1 MVTSLLSSS
10 FPIAI
15 VRTHHSQIFKLN
27 ASENN
32 GEISGKDIIQ
42 TDGAIIAGILILLTI
57 SSFSPFE
64 FPNRSMFVS
73 LIIPAIMLFSVSA
86 LYIIEKKVVMG
97 KRFAK
102 AGFYW
107 LIGFMIFLVIVNI
120 LNVISPTVWQ
130 DPTFEK
136 IASSNVSSSAQ

>member
-1 MVTSLLSSS
+1 MLIRN
-10 FPIAI
+10 F
-15 VRTHHSQIFKLN
+15 RIFRLN

-32 GEISGKDIIQ
+32 GEIRGNDIIQ

-107 LIGFMIFLVIVNI
+107 LIGFMIFLMVVNI

>member
-1 MVTSLLSSS
+1 
-10 FPIAI
+10 
-15 VRTHHSQIFKLN
+15 LN
-27 ASENN
+27 ASENKV
-32 GEISGKDIIQ
+32 EISGKDIIQ

-86 LYIIEKKVVMG
+86 LYIIERKVVMG

-107 LIGFMIFLVIVNI
+107 LIGFMIFLMLVNI
-120 LNVISPTVWQ
+120 LNVMSPTIWQ

>member
-1 MVTSLLSSS
+1 M
-10 FPIAI
+10 
-15 VRTHHSQIFKLN
+15 N

-32 GEISGKDIIQ
+32 GEIRGKDIIQ

-73 LIIPAIMLFSVSA
+73 LTIPAIMLFSVSA

-107 LIGFMIFLVIVNI
+107 LIGFMIFLMIVNI
-120 LNVISPTVWQ
+120 LNVMSPTIWQ

>member
-1 MVTSLLSSS
+1 M
-10 FPIAI
+10 
-15 VRTHHSQIFKLN
+15 N
-27 ASENN
+27 AAENN
-32 GEISGKDIIQ
+32 GGIRGKDIIQ
-42 TDGAIIAGILILLTI
+42 ADGAIIAGILILLTI

-97 KRFAK
+97 KKFAK

-107 LIGFMIFLVIVNI
+107 LIGFMIFLMIVNI
-120 LNVISPTVWQ
+120 LNVMSPTIWQ

>member
-1 MVTSLLSSS
+1 
-10 FPIAI
+10 
-15 VRTHHSQIFKLN
+15 LN
-27 ASENN
+27 ASENK

-86 LYIIEKKVVMG
+86 LYIIEKKIVMG

-107 LIGFMIFLVIVNI
+107 LIGFMIFLMIVNI
-120 LNVISPTVWQ
+120 LNVMSPTIWQ

>member
-1 MVTSLLSSS
+1 
-10 FPIAI
+10 
-15 VRTHHSQIFKLN
+15 LN
-27 ASENN
+27 ASDNN
-32 GEISGKDIIQ
+32 GEIRGKDIIQ

-86 LYIIEKKVVMG
+86 VYIIEKKVVMG

-102 AGFYW
+102 AGFCW
-107 LIGFMIFLVIVNI
+107 LIGFMIFLMIVNI
-120 LNVISPTVWQ
+120 LNVMSPTIWQ

>member
-1 MVTSLLSSS
+1 M
-10 FPIAI
+10 
-15 VRTHHSQIFKLN
+15 N

-73 LIIPAIMLFSVSA
+73 LIIPAIMLFSGSA
-86 LYIIEKKVVMG
+86 LYIIEKKVIMG

-107 LIGFMIFLVIVNI
+107 LIGFMIILMIVNI
-120 LNVISPTVWQ
+120 INVISPSIWQ

-136 IASSNVSSSAQ
+136 IASSNVSSSTQ

>member
-1 MVTSLLSSS
+1 M
-10 FPIAI
+10 
-15 VRTHHSQIFKLN
+15 N

-32 GEISGKDIIQ
+32 GEIRGKDIIQ

-86 LYIIEKKVVMG
+86 LYIIEKKVGMG

-102 AGFYW
+102 SGFYW
-107 LIGFMIFLVIVNI
+107 LIGFMIFLMIVNI
-120 LNVISPTVWQ
+120 LNVISPTIWQ

>member
-1 MVTSLLSSS
+1 
-10 FPIAI
+10 
-15 VRTHHSQIFKLN
+15 LN

-32 GEISGKDIIQ
+32 EEISGKDIIQ

-86 LYIIEKKVVMG
+86 LYIIERKVVMG

-107 LIGFMIFLVIVNI
+107 LIGFMIFLMIVNI
-120 LNVISPTVWQ
+120 LNVISPTIWQ

>member
-1 MVTSLLSSS
+1 
-10 FPIAI
+10 
-15 VRTHHSQIFKLN
+15 LN
-27 ASENN
+27 ASEDNV
-32 GEISGKDIIQ
+32 EISGKDIIQ

-86 LYIIEKKVVMG
+86 LYIIERKVVMG
-97 KRFAK
+97 KRFAN

-107 LIGFMIFLVIVNI
+107 LIGFMIFLMLINI
-120 LNVISPTVWQ
+120 LNVMSPTIWQ

-136 IASSNVSSSAQ
+136 IASSNVVAHNKARA

>member
-1 MVTSLLSSS
+1 
-10 FPIAI
+10 
-15 VRTHHSQIFKLN
+15 LN

-32 GEISGKDIIQ
+32 GEIRGKDIIQ

-86 LYIIEKKVVMG
+86 LYIIEKKVGMG

-107 LIGFMIFLVIVNI
+107 LIGFMIFLMIVNI
-120 LNVISPTVWQ
+120 LNVISPTIWQ

>member
-1 MVTSLLSSS
+1 M
-10 FPIAI
+10 
-15 VRTHHSQIFKLN
+15 N

-32 GEISGKDIIQ
+32 GEIRGKDIIQ

-73 LIIPAIMLFSVSA
+73 LIIPAIMLFSLSA

-107 LIGFMIFLVIVNI
+107 LIGFMIFLMIVNI
-120 LNVISPTVWQ
+120 LNVISPTIWQ

>member
-1 MVTSLLSSS
+1 
-10 FPIAI
+10 
-15 VRTHHSQIFKLN
+15 LN
-27 ASENN
+27 ASEDNV
-32 GEISGKDIIQ
+32 EISGKDIIQ

-86 LYIIEKKVVMG
+86 LYIIERKVVMG

-107 LIGFMIFLVIVNI
+107 LIGFMIFLMIVNI
-120 LNVISPTVWQ
+120 LNVMSPTIWQ

>member
-1 MVTSLLSSS
+1 M
-10 FPIAI
+10 
-15 VRTHHSQIFKLN
+15 N

-73 LIIPAIMLFSVSA
+73 LFIPAIFSVSA
-86 LYIIEKKVVMG
+86 LYIIERKVVRG

-107 LIGFMIFLVIVNI
+107 LIGFMIFLMLVNI
-120 LNVISPTVWQ
+120 LNVMSPTIWQ

>member
-1 MVTSLLSSS
+1 M
-10 FPIAI
+10 
-15 VRTHHSQIFKLN
+15 N
-27 ASENN
+27 ASEDNV
-32 GEISGKDIIQ
+32 EVTGKDIIQ

-86 LYIIEKKVVMG
+86 LYIIERKVVRG

-107 LIGFMIFLVIVNI
+107 LIGFMIFLMLVNI
-120 LNVISPTVWQ
+120 LNVMSPTIWQ

>member
-1 MVTSLLSSS
+1 MNTSESS
-10 FPIAI
+10 
-15 VRTHHSQIFKLN
+15 
-27 ASENN
+27 
-32 GEISGKDIIQ
+32 GEIKGKDIIQ

-86 LYIIEKKVVMG
+86 LYIIEKKLVMG

-107 LIGFMIFLVIVNI
+107 LIGFMIFLMIVNI
-120 LNVISPTVWQ
+120 INVISPTIWQ

-136 IASSNVSSSAQ
+136 IASSNVSSSTQ

>member
-1 MVTSLLSSS
+1 M
-10 FPIAI
+10 
-15 VRTHHSQIFKLN
+15 N
-27 ASENN
+27 ASENK

-107 LIGFMIFLVIVNI
+107 LIGFMIFLMIVNI
-120 LNVISPTVWQ
+120 LNVMSPTIWQ

>member
-1 MVTSLLSSS
+1 MT
-10 FPIAI
+10 P
-15 VRTHHSQIFKLN
+15 
-27 ASENN
+27 SETRE
-32 GEISGKDIIQ
+32 EISGKDIIQ
-42 TDGAIIAGILILLTI
+42 TDAAIIAGILILLTI

-73 LIIPAIMLFSVSA
+73 LIIPAIALFSVSA
-86 LYIIEKKVVMG
+86 LFIIEKKLIMG

-107 LIGFMIFLVIVNI
+107 LIGFMIFLMIVNI
-120 LNVISPTVWQ
+120 INITYPAIWQ

-136 IASSNVSSSAQ
+136 IASSNVSTSTQ

>member
-1 MVTSLLSSS
+1 MT
-10 FPIAI
+10 P
-15 VRTHHSQIFKLN
+15 
-27 ASENN
+27 SETRE
-32 GEISGKDIIQ
+32 EISGKDIIQ
-42 TDGAIIAGILILLTI
+42 TDAAIIAGILILLTI

-73 LIIPAIMLFSVSA
+73 LIIPAIVLFSVSA
-86 LYIIEKKVVMG
+86 LFIIEKKLIMG

-107 LIGFMIFLVIVNI
+107 LIGFMIFLMIVNI
-120 LNVISPTVWQ
+120 INMIYPAIWQ

-136 IASSNVSSSAQ
+136 IASSNVSTSAQ